1 MNYVSQVADFILSHS
16 NCVSVLG
23 PEIYT
28 AIAEWEKKEIPLSL
42 VIESIDE
49 VCGDKREA
57 TSTVELI
64 DRLQAAV
71 NENFRIWLVN
81 RNAGNSVGI

>member
-1 MNYVSQVADFILSHS
+1 MSYVSQVSDLILSRS
-16 NCVSVLG
+16 DGVSILN

-49 VCGDKREA
+49 VCGDKREEP
-57 TSTVELI
+57 STVESI
-64 DRLQAAV
+64 DRLQAVV
-71 NENFRIWLVN
+71 NENVRIWLVN
-81 RNAGNSVGI
+81 RNAENS